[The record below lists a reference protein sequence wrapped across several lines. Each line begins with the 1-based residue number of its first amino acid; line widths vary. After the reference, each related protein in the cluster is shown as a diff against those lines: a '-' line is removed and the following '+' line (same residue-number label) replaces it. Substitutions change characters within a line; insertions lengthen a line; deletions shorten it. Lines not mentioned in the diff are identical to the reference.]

1 MFHKYFYM
9 KKNFLLLFCFIS
21 SFAFSQYSFDYRFL
35 VKNSDKKS
43 DNKNY
48 FDTEILINTQN
59 PNYFIYRYKTN
70 EVRLFDYDKG
80 MTIYFL
86 DKSKNN
92 EVFYKYTGRE
102 SFIESENRETEIIEI
117 KEVEKDIFAIRIFKS
132 EKEEA
137 NLELKIVIQKSETD
151 LLYFYKLDLGNK
163 IPKKILKAFRE
174 KLVQLKGNS
183 NFIITSLEKRGYK
196 LPIVKLVKYEK
207 INRVIK

>member
-1 MFHKYFYM
+1 M

>member
-1 MFHKYFYM
+1 M

-21 SFAFSQYSFDYRFL
+21 SFVFSQYSFDYRFL
-35 VKNSDKKS
+35 VKNSDEKS
-43 DNKNY
+43 DNNNY

-92 EVFYKYTGRE
+92 EVLYKYTGRE
-102 SFIESENRETEIIEI
+102 SFIESENKETEIIEI
-117 KEVEKDIFAIRIFKS
+117 KEVEKDIFAIRTFKS

-137 NLELKIVIQKSETD
+137 NLELKIILQKSEKD
-151 LLYFYKLDLGNK
+151 LLYFYKLDLGN
-163 IPKKILKAFRE
+163 ITPQKILNAFRQ
-174 KLVQLKGNS
+174 KLIQLRGNS
-183 NFIITSLEKRGYK
+183 NYIITSLERNYTNGYNVK
-196 LPIVKLVKYEK
+196 GVKLVKYEK
-207 INRVIK
+207 INRVIR